1 MRESTTFIASS
12 DPLPASVLQCLRAP
26 ELRRPLLIVSLAML
40 VQQVSGQFKSRI
52 SILFYSPGS

>member
-52 SILFYSPGS
+52 SI